1 MVWVWEKGWDVGIME
16 RVEVLG
22 LRYLL
27 LASLSPV
34 HKGWAVMGVA
44 MWQSSDCSK
53 SSRIIDGLRWR
64 SKGTSVSTGFGDKET
79 CTDLVVQLSYR
90 QESEA
95 HLMRAQSNAE
105 EQRVTIVQLN
115 QQIEHLKQAL
125 MYKEDQASNQ
135 GQQVNRDRILL
146 HMHPAR
152 KPRRVTCCVEEVL
165 KTYVCIKPKMFPG
178 IV

>member
-1 MVWVWEKGWDVGIME
+1 M
-16 RVEVLG
+16 
-22 LRYLL
+22 
-27 LASLSPV
+27 
-34 HKGWAVMGVA
+34 
-44 MWQSSDCSK
+44 
-53 SSRIIDGLRWR
+53 
-64 SKGTSVSTGFGDKET
+64 STGFGDKET

>member
-1 MVWVWEKGWDVGIME
+1 
-16 RVEVLG
+16 
-22 LRYLL
+22 
-27 LASLSPV
+27 
-34 HKGWAVMGVA
+34 
-44 MWQSSDCSK
+44 
-53 SSRIIDGLRWR
+53 
-64 SKGTSVSTGFGDKET
+64 
-79 CTDLVVQLSYR
+79 
-90 QESEA
+90 
-95 HLMRAQSNAE
+95 MRAQSNAE

-152 KPRRVTCCVEEVL
+152 EPRRVTCCVGEVL
-165 KTYVCIKPKMFPG
+165 KKYVCIEPKMFPG